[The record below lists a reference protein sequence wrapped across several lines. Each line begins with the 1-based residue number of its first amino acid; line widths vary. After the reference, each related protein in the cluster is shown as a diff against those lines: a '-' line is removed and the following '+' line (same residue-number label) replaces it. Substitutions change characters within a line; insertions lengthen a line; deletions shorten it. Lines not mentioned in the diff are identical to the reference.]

1 MYYQYCTIFF
11 CCSRVYFALFVYL
24 MNFNGLI
31 TLLFAYKLLKLD
43 GFNFLVFMGIPAM
56 LLFGSPALVVV
67 FFLVSIT
74 EKLHISNL
82 NYFLTIQI
90 LTNVTTPERG
100 GFHRY
105 RHFRT
110 SDGIYY
116 NPFNQDL
123 VRNTLEFFNLVTPK
137 YTRRPTV
144 IV

>member
-1 MYYQYCTIFF
+1 
-11 CCSRVYFALFVYL
+11 

-82 NYFLTIQI
+82 NYFLIF
-90 LTNVTTPERG
+90 VDHP
-100 GFHRY
+100 
-105 RHFRT
+105 
-110 SDGIYY
+110 
-116 NPFNQDL
+116 NP
-123 VRNTLEFFNLVTPK
+123 
-137 YTRRPTV
+137 Y
-144 IV
+144 